1 MIYYME
7 ENIKF
12 GILALTIASAVVA
25 PLTFIACADLNVN
38 VHQSNRQANP
48 DVAEGTVKTTFARG
62 NDVSSD
68 TDTTKVKASL
78 K

>member
-1 MIYYME
+1 MVMN
-7 ENIKF
+7 NIDKSF
-12 GILALTIASAVVA
+12 VAGAIGFFFIVVVM
-25 PLTFIACADLNVN
+25 FIAKGCADLNIN

-48 DVAEGTVKTTFARG
+48 DIAEGTVKTTFARG